1 MKPKILI
8 TGNCGFIGSH
18 LQKKMEHDGFDVIG
32 LDNLRW
38 STQTMHNTVIG
49 DIRDETLVDHLVSMV
64 DEVYHLAAQINV
76 DYGNEHPQETVDINV
91 RGTMNILEACRKY
104 GKKLIFASTSEVYGT
119 AQETY
124 FCHNCKKIVYFPS
137 NVSWSE
143 RKTESELEGR
153 GSKKLYKLQESFD
166 TRPLESE
173 SEQKCVLQSEVLGH
187 LAKKNDEKEGV
198 EHKNSQYD
206 EVSKLVKNGEGNLPQ
221 PLHQMLG
228 DKTTGGTSPDS
239 IQGTNKG
246 LQYCGGCSCE
256 RCNLDNGTFNPSVQE
271 MSRGNGFGKGETSRK
286 CKDCEKGLEF
296 ISNTINETHP
306 TKAQGVYAA
315 SKLGGEALCKAYN
328 DAFNL
333 DVKILRN
340 FNVFG
345 EGQRFDSYGGV
356 IALFVHRALHNK
368 PPIIYGDGEQE
379 RDYIYIDDALRGYE
393 LAANEFRA
401 GDPVNISTGKTI
413 TINRLAR
420 LICNYTGCPEP
431 IHTDARPGEVR
442 RLCGDNTK
450 AKKLGFEPLT
460 NFEVMLYNYIDR
472 TRELLHLN

>member
-119 AQETY
+119 ALTDR
-124 FCHNCKKIVYFPS
+124 I
-137 NVSWSE
+137 SE
-143 RKTESELEGR
+143 E
-153 GSKKLYKLQESFD
+153 
-166 TRPLESE
+166 
-173 SEQKCVLQSEVLGH
+173 
-187 LAKKNDEKEGV
+187 
-198 EHKNSQYD
+198 
-206 EVSKLVKNGEGNLPQ
+206 
-221 PLHQMLG
+221 
-228 DKTTGGTSPDS
+228 
-239 IQGTNKG
+239 
-246 LQYCGGCSCE
+246 
-256 RCNLDNGTFNPSVQE
+256 
-271 MSRGNGFGKGETSRK
+271 
-286 CKDCEKGLEF
+286 
-296 ISNTINETHP
+296 HP
-306 TKAQGVYAA
+306 TNSQGVYAA
-315 SKLGGEALCKAYN
+315 SKLAGDRLCKAYN

-420 LICNYTGCPEP
+420 LICDYTGCPEP